1 MVPRPMRRSPQ
12 IALLALATAAALPA
26 GAQAQSPSPEALLAQ
41 AAPATDVPVPRDGQP
56 LTATPLAARD
66 TTLMADAGD
75 AKQLLA
81 QAPTATATPPVSTL
95 PRTGPE
101 LLLTL
106 LAGGGL
112 LLAGAGLRLRL
123 HAGEPPAAHAVEPA
137 GPR

>member
-1 MVPRPMRRSPQ
+1 MRRSSQ
-12 IALLALATAAALPA
+12 IAALTLATAVALPA
-26 GAQAQSPSPEALLAQ
+26 GAQAQAPSPETVLAQ

-81 QAPTATATPPVSTL
+81 QAPTATATPPVSSL

-106 LAGGGL
+106 LAGGGM

-123 HAGEPPAAHAVEPA
+123 RAGEAPVTVAVEPA